1 MKYWFDYPVFNN
13 SLLCELAVVLCHSLH
28 ILFDIVVVIEAVSY
42 NKRKRNG
49 ENNMRIILKLFIIP
63 LLFVLTLV
71 KIIGNLASNAL
82 SYVVSFFLLIVVG
95 CAIFCI
101 TKAMW
106 QSLAIL
112 VVMALAAFFALF
124 LSVWAVTVTESITE
138 KLGNYIRA

>member
-1 MKYWFDYPVFNN
+1 
-13 SLLCELAVVLCHSLH
+13 
-28 ILFDIVVVIEAVSY
+28 
-42 NKRKRNG
+42 
-49 ENNMRIILKLFIIP
+49 MRIILKLFIIP